1 MKKYMLTKKKHKFTD
16 LIVKGSI
23 LLFIFVF
30 QSCGN
35 NNEITDP
42 IDDPSS
48 GGKSTANIELKFAS
62 PSNLVDNA
70 LLYAFNTSKQF
81 QYKLLN
87 VNKTE
92 NKLSTSMTV
101 GNWNLV
107 LLSSDSDIENSI
119 TRPSF
124 NGAMSTSKMWETP
137 LNSSGDFLTQPPEE
151 LRYASFLNTDIV
163 SNTITYI
170 RNAKLNRC
178 VGKIRV
184 ILNHSGFGD
193 IPAGQ
198 SVTDYIELQDVPT
211 TLSWE
216 SKFLPNATTPTVSA
230 KPLRSYLKFDVTGK
244 ADTIN
249 FIVPAHM
256 ATDATDVTTHKVK
269 MKISMMLGGNPFTG
283 KGVVTIPFYPEP
295 NQIVDVNLTFRG
307 EPDALLD
314 VKVKVKEWETE
325 LSQNENNWS
334 L

>member
-1 MKKYMLTKKKHKFTD
+1 MKEYLLKKGQCR
-16 LIVKGSI
+16 LINLITKGSI
-23 LLFIFVF
+23 LLFIFAF

-35 NNEITDP
+35 NNEIIDS

-48 GGKSTANIELKFAS
+48 TTSLNLRFAS
-62 PSNLVDNA
+62 ASNFVDNA
-70 LLYAFNTSKQF
+70 LLYAFNSTKQF

-92 NKLSTSMTV
+92 DNLSTSMAV
-101 GNWNLV
+101 GNWNIV

-119 TRPSF
+119 MLPSF
-124 NGAMSTSKMWETP
+124 NGSMSASKMWETP
-137 LNSSGDFLTQPPEE
+137 LNTNGNFLTEPPEE
-151 LRYASFLNTDIV
+151 LRYASFLNTDIF

-184 ILNHSGFGD
+184 ILNHSGFGN
-193 IPAGQ
+193 IPVGQ
-198 SVTDYIELQDVPT
+198 STTDYIELQDVPT

-216 SKFLPNATTPTVSA
+216 SKFLPNATTPTVSS
-230 KPLRSYLKFDVTGK
+230 KPLRNYLKFDATGK

-256 ATDATDVTTHKVK
+256 GTDATDITTHKVK
-269 MKISMMLGGNPFTG
+269 MKACMMLGGNPFIG

-295 NQIVDVNLTFRG
+295 NQIVEVNLTFRG

-314 VKVKVKEWETE
+314 IKVKVKEWETE
-325 LSQNENNWS
+325 ILQDENIN
-334 L
+334 

>member
-1 MKKYMLTKKKHKFTD
+1 MLTKSKYRLTD
-16 LIVKGSI
+16 SIVKGSI
-23 LLFIFVF
+23 LLFILIF
-30 QSCGN
+30 QSCN
-35 NNEITDP
+35 NDTDT
-42 IDDPSS
+42 SE
-48 GGKSTANIELKFAS
+48 GASTANIELKFAS
-62 PSNLVDNA
+62 APNLVDNA
-70 LLYAFNTSKQF
+70 LLYAFNTTKQF

-87 VNKTE
+87 VNKTS
-92 NKLSTSMTV
+92 NLLSTSMNV

-107 LLSSDSDIENSI
+107 LISSDSDVENLI

-124 NGAMSTSKMWETP
+124 NGAMSASKMWETP

-163 SNTITYI
+163 ANTITYI
-170 RNAKLNRC
+170 RNAKLNRS

-184 ILNHSGFGD
+184 ILNHSGFGN

-198 SVTDYIELQDVPT
+198 STTDYIELQDVPT

-216 SKFLPNATTPTVSA
+216 NKFLPNATTPTVSS

-256 ATDATDVTTHKVK
+256 GTDAMDVTTHKVK
-269 MKISMMLGGNPFTG
+269 IKASMMLGGNPFIG
-283 KGVVTIPFYPEP
+283 KGAVTIPFYPEP
-295 NQIVDVNLTFRG
+295 NQIVEVNLTFRG
-307 EPDALLD
+307 EPNALLD

-325 LSQNENNWS
+325 LIQNENSWS